1 MPPVAQVAH
10 APVGMQFVEQVEIH
24 VGDENHLGIRRRLGA
39 FSVGWE
45 GEVAGREDSGLGI
58 LDVHVVHAGQV
69 SDAAGDDYEAFVLD
83 GACLGTDADAGVAV
97 LRVGQEGDE
106 EDLHPLVGHEAG
118 EFGELDVVANQDT
131 DFGAVCLERLHH
143 LASAEAP
150 TLDLVR
156 RNVDF
161 LVHLVRPV
169 AAAKE
174 ADVVERAVVLQVRHT
189 SGDDVDVIAD
199 SEVEEAV
206 AHFLGVLSQAADRLR
221 LAEVVVLRHQ
231 RRVEVFGEE
240 DEVALV
246 VRDGIDEELDLFED
260 VVQCFVGAH
269 LPLDEA
275 DADGRLLVDIFLRG
289 RLIVDVVPL
298 EERRAVAGLLVVREV
313 ILHHAADV
321 EVVGELEGED
331 RVVDFAAAD
340 LVDVFLRLHL
350 VGILVVVR
358 DASAEH
364 DRLEVQFLAQLLAV
378 FVHTAGEAQAAI
390 FGMNEDLDAVED
402 VALGVVGVEGLVAGN
417 FRVCVVA
424 FHQVVIDDDGKGT
437 TDDFVVHD
445 RNDLSFGENSDE
457 LFNLLVRPED
467 IFVRIDAGKGL
478 GKLRVIFDL
487 QVADLY
493 LVNLMHCFHAYML
506 YIFKIYVYVV

>member
-10 APVGMQFVEQVEIH
+10 ASVGMQLVEQVEVH
-24 VGDENHLGIRRRLGA
+24 VGDENHLGVRRRLGA
-39 FSVGWE
+39 FPVRRE

-69 SDAAGDDYEAFVLD
+69 ADAAGDHHEAFVLD
-83 GACLGTDADAGVAV
+83 GTGLGADADAGVTV
-97 LRVGQEGDE
+97 LRIRQEGNE
-106 EDLHPLVGHEAG
+106 KDLHPLVGHEAG
-118 EFGELDVVANQDT
+118 KLGELDVVANQDA

-143 LASAEAP
+143 LAPAEAP
-150 TLDLVR
+150 ALDLVR

-161 LVHLVRPV
+161 LVHLVRAV
-169 AAAKE
+169 AAAEE
-174 ADVVERAVVLQVRHT
+174 AHVVERAVFLQVRHT
-189 SGDDVDVIAD
+189 AGDDVDVIAD
-199 SEVEEAV
+199 GEVEEAV

-269 LPLDEA
+269 LPLHQA
-275 DADGRLLVDIFLRG
+275 DADGSLLVDIFLRG

-298 EERRAVAGLLVVREV
+298 EERRAVAGFLVVREV

-350 VGILVVVR
+350 VGILVVVL
-358 DASAEH
+358 DATAEH
-364 DRLEVQFLAQLLAV
+364 DSLEVALFAQLLAV
-378 FVHTAGEAQAAI
+378 FIHTAGEPQAAVV
-390 FGMNEDLDAVED
+390 GMDEDLDAVED

-417 FRVCVVA
+417 FRVSVVA
-424 FHQVVIDDDGKGT
+424 FHQVIIDDDGKGT
-437 TDDFVVHD
+437 ADDFVVHD
-445 RNDLSFGENSDE
+445 RNDLSFGENRDE

-467 IFVRIDAGKGL
+467 ILVCIDAGKGL

-487 QVADLY
+487 QVAHLY
-493 LVNLMHCFHAYML
+493 LVNLMHCIHAYML
-506 YIFKIYVYVV
+506 YILKVYVYVV